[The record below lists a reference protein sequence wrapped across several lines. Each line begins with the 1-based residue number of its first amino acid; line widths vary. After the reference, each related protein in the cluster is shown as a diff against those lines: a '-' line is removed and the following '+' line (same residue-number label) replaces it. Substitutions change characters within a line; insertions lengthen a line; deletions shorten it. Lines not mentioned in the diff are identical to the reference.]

1 MLAVIGVELWLKEK
15 LTYLTS
21 INGLVLLVQWLFY
34 IAETTGLAG
43 FKNVKQLVSYAGL
56 DVVINQLGNY
66 KGKSQISKKGGK
78 YIRHV
83 LFNADI
89 SFCKFSNTGLQYY
102 QKLLD
107 KKVQKIALERELLTI
122 MFDLWSKDE
131 LFDDNYSC
139 NALQH
144 RQCGSQAHFS
154 LINLV
159 ALARQNSNPYKT
171 AQGMI
176 KF

>member
-1 MLAVIGVELWLKEK
+1 MP
-15 LTYLTS
+15 TS
-21 INGLVLLVQWLFY
+21 RS
-34 IAETTGLAG
+34 A
-43 FKNVKQLVSYAGL
+43 
-56 DVVINQLGNY
+56 
-66 KGKSQISKKGGK
+66 
-78 YIRHV
+78 
-83 LFNADI
+83 
-89 SFCKFSNTGLQYY
+89 KFSNTGLQYY